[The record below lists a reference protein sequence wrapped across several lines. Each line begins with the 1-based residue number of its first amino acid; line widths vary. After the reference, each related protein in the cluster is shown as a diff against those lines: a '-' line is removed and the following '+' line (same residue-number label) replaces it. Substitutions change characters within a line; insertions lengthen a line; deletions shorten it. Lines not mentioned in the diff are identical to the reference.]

1 MQYINRSE
9 KKITLTRRLKTWNY
23 KLNKLNNFD
32 WYILVK
38 LLIRNIKNKEN
49 AVVKT
54 HEKKIRNLTKNST
67 NPFTHTEVVKKFIFK
82 TINY

>member
-1 MQYINRSE
+1 MQYINGFE

-23 KLNKLNNFD
+23 KLNNFD

-38 LLIRNIKNKEN
+38 LLIQNIKNKEN

-54 HEKKIRNLTKNST
+54 HEKEIRNLTKNST
-67 NPFTHTEVVKKFIFK
+67 NPFTHTEVVKKIIFK
-82 TINY
+82 TIN

>member
-1 MQYINRSE
+1 MQYINRFE

-23 KLNKLNNFD
+23 KLNNFD

-67 NPFTHTEVVKKFIFK
+67 NPFTHTEVVKKIIFK
-82 TINY
+82 TIN

>member
-1 MQYINRSE
+1 MQYINGFE

-23 KLNKLNNFD
+23 KLNNFD

-38 LLIRNIKNKEN
+38 LLIQNIKNKEN

-54 HEKKIRNLTKNST
+54 HEKKIRNLTKNLT
-67 NPFTHTEVVKKFIFK
+67 NPFTHTEVVKKIIFK
-82 TINY
+82 TIN